1 MEMIAYLVQ
10 IRYGFKP
17 VGIDVS
23 DGTVEH
29 RLVYA
34 NNKDQAYQKVFDA
47 YRHHGSGLYV
57 QVFENL

>member
-1 MEMIAYLVQ
+1 
-10 IRYGFKP
+10 
-17 VGIDVS
+17 
-23 DGTVEH
+23 
-29 RLVYA
+29 LVYA